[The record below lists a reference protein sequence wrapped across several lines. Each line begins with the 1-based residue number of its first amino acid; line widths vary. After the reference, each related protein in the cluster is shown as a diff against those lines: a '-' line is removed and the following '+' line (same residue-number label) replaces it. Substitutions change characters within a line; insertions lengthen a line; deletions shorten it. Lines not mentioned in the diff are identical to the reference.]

1 MIGRLRTK
9 SGAVAKTV
17 ARAQRALRAT
27 GLLLG
32 LLVWLALSLGMWLS
46 LFYLDNL
53 VHLPSGLRLALSL
66 AAAGVMLVTLWKFLV
81 MPLLRRYEQER
92 IALYLEQK
100 FAVPENFLINALQ
113 FEGRA
118 LDREEQPFAQRT
130 IHSGLMRVSRAPFK
144 ELWQLNKMTILLAVS
159 LVLLGFWGFYLTQRG
174 HFASNAFAR
183 FVRPLSDVPPVGS
196 VVLQVTPGENIAI
209 AEGDDVQVSVQVKG
223 HDGQVDLEA
232 LPKIVW
238 QERVTYLQP
247 EAVDAENAVMRIDTR
262 RQNTYAYTFGKVK
275 RSFCFRVM
283 AGGTYSR
290 STRVIVNAAPQLQE
304 SQFHIKAPD
313 YTGRGM
319 RSVLG
324 PPEPLA
330 GLKNSVVVV
339 DLRLDKQ
346 ADTLWWKARDET
358 ITFEET
364 EGRWRAKTKIEQDGT
379 YEIAMRP
386 NRYSRRIPLA
396 KGAIALQQDMA
407 PQVEFA
413 TTQRNRALSPGQ
425 LLKLHLQASD
435 DYGLSEMYV
444 NVRPVR
450 TGGQTETV
458 KRWTYEGPPG
468 KAGPVEETL
477 VLPID
482 ASKYKPGENFIL
494 EAYCKDYCPEVH
506 TGRSQPIIVQI
517 KSLEELT
524 LAQDDPRSDAFRVLE
539 DAIEAQQAA
548 LGVTKN
554 LSAVLED
561 VLIKG
566 RAESENRKALGRNTG
581 AMEGKQDKVGWHLGR
596 AEQVAPNPK
605 PPFVKKMKALKEKE
619 HKRTMDKIREL
630 RQGKSLR
637 RMDVRRLL
645 QSVEKLQEYILDQLI
660 ALKGEVAG
668 PEKSEERKVIEQM
681 LAEEDGAL
689 GVGLEQALKEMVKE
703 LEEFVNQQKHIMEER
718 RLLMDQPPEDF
729 SEEDDDTV
737 EELALEQSRLA
748 EMLASAVNDFTN
760 LDLLDFGDAGMVDT
774 MKSIY
779 EQAEDL
785 VDSAE
790 EAADKRQARQ
800 DAYRLETQVVEMAE
814 EIMINCEATLGFYDG
829 IQFVAEIAED
839 EQLVAPLAELPSEL
853 EDLVGDLITTEEEMQ
868 EEVEDIGHYMNSL
881 DHTAGPVSDGTIA
894 SNSAKGKT
902 GDQKP
907 EDNVISGRSGAGR
920 SGMSDGQMV
929 EPVAK
934 DLHDNEYGLR
944 ERMSNTPLE
953 GGQVQDQDVGAQ
965 TGGTGMGKTTDGATM
980 FGAGGRLP
988 PKVLDM
994 MKAAKLKQQNVRHR
1008 AQQLVP
1014 KLRKHNLSTA
1024 QLSESIQAMGQV
1036 EKSIEKLDG
1045 EGIRRSYYQALDS
1058 LKKSHTAIGN
1068 EVTVQYMRERSMA
1081 KRMENVLSTKQ
1092 QQRFKDYQ
1100 HMIGAYFEA
1109 LAEGEGKGKEQEK

>member
-1 MIGRLRTK
+1 MG
-9 SGAVAKTV
+9 KTV
-17 ARAQRALRAT
+17 ARAQRALLAT
-27 GLLLG
+27 RMILG
-32 LLVWLALSLGMWLS
+32 ALVCMALSLGMWLS

-66 AAAGVMLVTLWKFLV
+66 AAAGVMLFTLWKFLA
-81 MPLLRRYEQER
+81 MPLLRRYERER
-92 IALYLEQK
+92 IALFLEQK

-113 FEGRA
+113 FEGRV
-118 LDREEQPFAQRT
+118 LTKEEQPFAQRT
-130 IHSGLMRVSRAPFK
+130 IHSGLTRVSGAPFK
-144 ELWQLNKMTILLAVS
+144 ELWQLNKMTILLVVS
-159 LVLLGFWGFYLTQRG
+159 LVLLAFWGFYLTQRG
-174 HFASNAFAR
+174 YFASNAFAR

-196 VVLQVTPGENIAI
+196 VVLKVTPSEDIAI
-209 AEGDDVQVSVQVKG
+209 AEGDDVQVSVRIKG
-223 HDGQVDLEA
+223 HDGEAELES

-247 EAVDAENAVMRIDTR
+247 ETVDADDAVMRIDTQR
-262 RQNTYAYTFGKVK
+262 RNTYGYTFNKVK

-290 STRVIVNAAPQLQE
+290 SIRVMVNAAPQIQE
-304 SQFHIKAPD
+304 SQFHIQAPA
-313 YTGRGM
+313 YTGGTL
-319 RSVLG
+319 RSVPG
-324 PPEPLA
+324 PPEPLS
-330 GLKNSVVVV
+330 GLKDSTVVV
-339 DLRLDKQ
+339 DLGLDKP
-346 ADTLWWKARDET
+346 ADRLWWKALGET
-358 ITFEET
+358 MEFEET
-364 EGRWRAKTKIEQDGT
+364 EGRRRAKTKIEQDGS
-379 YEIAMRP
+379 YEIEMRP
-386 NRYSRRIPLA
+386 SRYSRRIALA
-396 KGAIALQQDMA
+396 RGVITLQQDMA

-413 TTQRNRALSPGQ
+413 TAQRNRAVSPGQ
-425 LLKLHLQASD
+425 LLKLDLQASD

-444 NVRPVR
+444 EMRPVR
-450 TGGQTETV
+450 AGGQTETV

-468 KAGPVEETL
+468 KSGPAEETL

-482 ASKYKPGENFIL
+482 ASKYKPGENYIL
-494 EAYCKDYCPEVH
+494 EAYCKDYCPEAN
-506 TGRSQPIIVQI
+506 TGRSQPIILQI

-524 LAQDDPRSDAFRVLE
+524 LAADDPRSDAFAILE
-539 DAIEAQQAA
+539 YAIEAQQAA

-561 VLIKG
+561 VLMEG
-566 RAESENRKALGRNTG
+566 RAESENRKAWDRNTG
-581 AMEGKQDKVGWHLGR
+581 SMEGKQDKVGWQLGR
-596 AEQVAPNPK
+596 ADQVTRPPK
-605 PPFVKKMKALKEKE
+605 PPFVKKMKSLQENE
-619 HKRTMDKIREL
+619 HKRTMEKIREL
-630 RQGKSLR
+630 RKGKSLR
-637 RMDVRRLL
+637 RTEVSREL

-703 LEEFVNQQKHIMEER
+703 LDEFANQQKHIMEER
-718 RLLMDQPPEDF
+718 RLLMDQAPEDF
-729 SEEDDDTV
+729 SEED
-737 EELALEQSRLA
+737 EASLEKLALEQSRLA
-748 EMLASAVNDFTN
+748 EMLSSAVNDFTN
-760 LDLLDFGDAGMVDT
+760 LDLLDFGDAGMVDS

-785 VDSAE
+785 ADSAE
-790 EAADKRQARQ
+790 EAAAKRQVRQ
-800 DAYRLETQVVEMAE
+800 DAYRLETEMVEMAE
-814 EIMINCEATLGFYDG
+814 EIKINCEATLGFYDS
-829 IQFVAEIAED
+829 IQFVAEVAED
-839 EQLVAPLAELPSEL
+839 EQLAAPLAELPSEL
-853 EDLVGDLITTEEEMQ
+853 EDLVGDLITSEEEMQ

-994 MKAAKLKQQNVRHR
+994 MKAAALKQQNVRQR
-1008 AQQLVP
+1008 AQQLAP
-1014 KLRKHNLSTA
+1014 KLRKHNLSTE
-1024 QLSESIQAMGQV
+1024 QLSQSIQAMEQV
-1036 EKSIEKLDG
+1036 EQSMQQLDG

-1081 KRMENVLSTKQ
+1081 KRMENVLATKQ
-1092 QQRFKDYQ
+1092 QRQFKDYQ

-1109 LAEGEGKGKEQEK
+1109 LAEGEEEEQNK

>member
-1 MIGRLRTK
+1 MIGRLKTK
-9 SGAVAKTV
+9 SGAVGKTV
-17 ARAQRALRAT
+17 VKAQRALLAT
-27 GLLLG
+27 RLILG
-32 LLVWLALSLGMWLS
+32 GLVWLAMSLGMWLS

-53 VHLPSGLRLALSL
+53 VQLPSGLRLALSL
-66 AAAGVMLVTLWKFLV
+66 AAAGVMLFTLWKYLV

-92 IALYLEQK
+92 IALYLEEK

-113 FEGRA
+113 FESRVLA
-118 LDREEQPFAQRT
+118 NDEQPFAQRT
-130 IHSGLMRVSRAPFK
+130 INSGLMRVSRAPLR
-144 ELWQLNKMTILLAVS
+144 ELWQLNKMTILVVVS
-159 LVLLGFWGFYLTQRG
+159 LVLAGFWGFYLTQRG
-174 HFASNAFAR
+174 VFASNAFAR
-183 FVRPLSDVPPVGS
+183 FVRPLSDVPPVGIAA
-196 VVLQVTPGENIAI
+196 LQVTPGEDIAI
-209 AEGDDVQVSVQVKG
+209 AEGDDVQVSVKVKG
-223 HDGQVDLEA
+223 HDGDAELET

-247 EAVDAENAVMRIDTR
+247 EAVDADETVMRIDTR
-262 RQNTYAYTFGKVK
+262 WRNTYEYTFTKVK

-290 STRVIVNAAPQLQE
+290 SIRVMVNAAPQIQE
-304 SQFHIKAPD
+304 SQFHIRAPV
-313 YTGRGM
+313 YTGGSL

-330 GLKNSVVVV
+330 GLKDSIVVV
-339 DLRLDKQ
+339 DLGLDKP
-346 ADTLWWKARDET
+346 ADTLWWKSSGKSIA
-358 ITFEET
+358 FEEK

-386 NRYSRRIPLA
+386 SQYSRRITVA
-396 KGAIALQQDMA
+396 RGAIALQQDLA

-425 LLKLHLQASD
+425 LLKLNLQASD
-435 DYGLSEMYV
+435 DYGLSEIYV

-450 TGGQTETV
+450 SLGQTETV

-468 KAGPVEETL
+468 KSGPVEETL

-494 EAYCKDYCPEVH
+494 EAYCKDYCPEVN
-506 TGRSQPIIVQI
+506 TGRSQPIILQI

-524 LAQDDPRSDAFRVLE
+524 LAQDDPRSDAFGVLE

-561 VLIKG
+561 VLVKG

-581 AMEGKQDKVGWHLGR
+581 AMDEKQDKVGWHLGR

-605 PPFVKKMKALKEKE
+605 PPFVKKMKALRDNE
-619 HKRTMDKIREL
+619 HKRTMEKIREL
-630 RQGKSLR
+630 RQASSLR
-637 RMDVRRLL
+637 RMDVRRDL

-703 LEEFVNQQKHIMEER
+703 LDEFTNQQKHIMEER
-718 RLLMDQPPEDF
+718 RMLMNQPPEDF
-729 SEEDDDTV
+729 SEADEATL

-790 EAADKRQARQ
+790 EAADQRQARV
-800 DAYRLETQVVEMAE
+800 DAYRLETEMVEMAE

-829 IQFVAEIAED
+829 IQFIAEIAED

-853 EDLVGDLITTEEEMQ
+853 EDLVGDLITSEEEMQ

-994 MKAAKLKQQNVRHR
+994 MKAAALKQQNVRHR

-1014 KLRKHNLSTA
+1014 KLRKHNLSTD
-1024 QLSESIQAMGQV
+1024 QLSDSIQAMGQV
-1036 EKSIEKLDG
+1036 EQSMQNLDG
-1045 EGIRRSYYQALDS
+1045 EGIRRSYHQALDS
-1058 LKKSHTAIGN
+1058 LKKSHQAIGN
-1068 EVTVQYMRERSMA
+1068 EVAVQYLRERSIT

-1092 QQRFKDYQ
+1092 QHQFRDYQ

-1109 LAEGEGKGKEQEK
+1109 LAEGEEKESK

>member
-1 MIGRLRTK
+1 MMIGRLKTK
-9 SGAVAKTV
+9 SGAVGKTV
-17 ARAQRALRAT
+17 VRAQRTLLAT
-27 GLLLG
+27 RLILG
-32 LLVWLALSLGMWLS
+32 GLVWLALSLGMWLS

-53 VHLPSGLRLALSL
+53 AHLPSGLRLALSL
-66 AAAGVMLVTLWKFLV
+66 TAAGVMLFTLWKYLA

-92 IALYLEQK
+92 IALYLEQR

-113 FEGRA
+113 FEHRV
-118 LDREEQPFAQRT
+118 LSDEEQPFAQRT
-130 IHSGLMRVSRAPFK
+130 IHSGLMRVSRAPLR
-144 ELWQLNKMTILLAVS
+144 ELWQLNKMTILLALS
-159 LVLLGFWGFYLTQRG
+159 LVLLAFWTFYLTQRG

-183 FVRPLSDVPPVGS
+183 FVRPLSDVPPVGKAA
-196 VVLQVTPGENIAI
+196 LQVTPSKDIAI
-209 AEGDDVQVSVQVKG
+209 AEGDDVQVSLRARG
-223 HDGQVDLEA
+223 HDGETDLDT

-247 EAVDAENAVMRIDTR
+247 EAVDADEAVMRIDAGR
-262 RQNTYAYTFGKVK
+262 RNTYEYTFDKVK

-290 STRVIVNAAPQLQE
+290 SIHVSVNAAPQIQE
-304 SQFHIKAPD
+304 SQFHIQGPD
-313 YTGRGM
+313 YTGANL

-330 GLKNSVVVV
+330 GLKDSIVVVE
-339 DLRLDKQ
+339 LGLDKP
-346 ADTLWWKARDET
+346 ADRLWWQARGEA
-358 ITFEET
+358 IAFEEK

-379 YEIAMRP
+379 YEIDMRP
-386 NRYSRRIPLA
+386 SRYSRRITMA
-396 KGAIALQQDMA
+396 TGAIALQQDMA

-425 LLKLHLQASD
+425 LLKLNLQASD
-435 DYGLSEMYV
+435 DYGLSEIYV
-444 NVRPVR
+444 NVRSVR
-450 TGGQTETV
+450 SLGQTETV
-458 KRWTYEGPPG
+458 KRWMYAGPPG
-468 KAGPVEETL
+468 KAGPVDETL

-482 ASKYKPGENFIL
+482 ASKYKPGQNFIL
-494 EAYCKDYCPEVH
+494 EAYCKDYCPEVN
-506 TGRSQPIIVQI
+506 TGRSQPIILQI

-524 LAQDDPRSDAFRVLE
+524 LAQDDPRSDAFGVLE

-554 LSAVLED
+554 FSAVLED
-561 VLIKG
+561 VLVKG
-566 RAESENRKALGRNTG
+566 RAESENRKALVRNAG
-581 AMEGKQDKVGWHLGR
+581 AMEDKQDKVGWHLGR

-619 HKRTMDKIREL
+619 HARTMEKIREL
-630 RQGKSLR
+630 RKGKSLR
-637 RMDVRRLL
+637 QMDVRRDL
-645 QSVEKLQEYILDQLI
+645 QSVEKLQEFILDQLI
-660 ALKGEVAG
+660 SLKGEVAG
-668 PEKSEERKVIEQM
+668 PEKSQERKVIEQM
-681 LAEEDGAL
+681 LTGEDDAL

-703 LEEFVNQQKHIMEER
+703 LDEFVNQQKHIMEQR
-718 RLLMDQPPEDF
+718 RMLMDQPPEDF
-729 SEEDDDTV
+729 SEEDEDSV

-748 EMLASAVNDFTN
+748 ELLAGAVNDFTN

-790 EAADKRQARQ
+790 EAAAKRQARQ
-800 DAYRLETQVVEMAE
+800 DAYRQETQVVEMAQ
-814 EIMINCEATLGFYDG
+814 EIMINCEATLGFYDS
-829 IQFVAEIAED
+829 IQFVAEVAED

-853 EDLVGDLITTEEEMQ
+853 EDLVGDLITSEEEMQ

-1008 AQQLVP
+1008 AQQLAP
-1014 KLRKHNLSTA
+1014 KLRKHNLSTK
-1024 QLSESIQAMGQV
+1024 QLNESIQAMGQV
-1036 EKSIEKLDG
+1036 EQSIEKLDG

-1068 EVTVQYMRERSMA
+1068 EVTVQYLRERSRA
-1081 KRMENVLSTKQ
+1081 QRMENVLSTKQ
-1092 QQRFKDYQ
+1092 QHRFKDYQ

-1109 LAEGEGKGKEQEK
+1109 LAERENEE